1 MDWQLFARFAG
12 PALAAVVGAVL
23 ARWWQKKV
31 RLTTYLA
38 HASAVSIQPPQGQA
52 FQVNTHSIV
61 VRNAGQKAATNVR
74 LGHHV
79 LPNYSVYPAADFE
92 EKRLKGGGVELLFP
106 TLVPSEQIT
115 VTYLYYPPVFW
126 QNVNSYTK
134 SDEGFAKV
142 LSVLPAPQPPQ
153 WVVRSVRFLV
163 VVGSATVLYALAELG
178 LLIWRR
184 WFGV

>member
-1 MDWQLFARFAG
+1 MDWHLFARFAG
-12 PALAAVVGAVL
+12 PVLAAVVGAVV

-38 HASAVSIQPPQGQA
+38 HASAVPIQPPEGQA

-74 LGHHV
+74 LGHLI
-79 LPNYSVYPAADFE
+79 LPNYSVYPSVAFE
-92 EKRLKGGGVELLFP
+92 EKPLHGGGVELRFP
-106 TLVPSEQIT
+106 TLVPGEQIT
-115 VTYLYYPPVFW
+115 VTYLYYSPVFW

-134 SDEGFAKV
+134 SDEGFARV

-153 WVVRSVRFLV
+153 WAVYSVRLLV
-163 VVGSATVLYALAELG
+163 VVGSATVLYAIAELA
-178 LLIWRR
+178 LFIWRR
-184 WFGV
+184 WPGV